1 MAKVFTCFCCW
12 RSGNDFN
19 KGTLT
24 QVDDKVGHS
33 YKVSLTDWV
42 STHPDL
48 LNIIMLQV
56 FWDIEN
62 CFLNDSRTQPSMGS
76 SEWNRR
82 RMLDPQQHFDLLSD
96 VFMTHCGV
104 SPREFRI
111 HAVYSQLS
119 MKALDQDVRLSL
131 QAMHPH
137 VNLMNPLG
145 RWPVLAVG
153 NWFTTV
159 NSKSTCSGSTLCSDT
174 FAVQAYAGMLM

>member
-1 MAKVFTCFCCW
+1 MCW
-12 RSGNDFN
+12 
-19 KGTLT
+19 
-24 QVDDKVGHS
+24 
-33 YKVSLTDWV
+33 
-42 STHPDL
+42 
-48 LNIIMLQV
+48 MQV
-56 FWDIEN
+56 FWDVEN
-62 CFLNDSRTQPSMGS
+62 CFLNDSGTQPGMGS

-104 SPREFRI
+104 SPRDFRI

-145 RWPVLAVG
+145 TPVLQKNRAIV
-153 NWFTTV
+153 T
-159 NSKSTCSGSTLCSDT
+159 NSCLGDD
-174 FAVQAYAGMLM
+174 MLPDNL